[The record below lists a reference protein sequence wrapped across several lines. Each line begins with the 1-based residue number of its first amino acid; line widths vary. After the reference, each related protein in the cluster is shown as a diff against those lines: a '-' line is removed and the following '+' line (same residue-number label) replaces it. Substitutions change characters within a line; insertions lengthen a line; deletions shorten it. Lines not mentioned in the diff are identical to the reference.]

1 MVVFFECL
9 FRSSVIS
16 LSNFTLF
23 SLFAHCVGT
32 SFGQVNNA
40 VVWPTDIQVV
50 NEFKKVS
57 GSKTVNLQLGSTFP
71 NGYNIETVNSFD
83 EWPTAP
89 KKGKIISLGK
99 NGSWQ
104 ATIEKYPFAEGL
116 DSFVWSATD
125 QYKLDKNFT
134 KQFRITPSNDP
145 LK

>member
-1 MVVFFECL
+1 MIKKVYSIAGIYDRMVVFFECL

-83 EWPTAP
+83 E
-89 KKGKIISLGK
+89 SSHHLG
-99 NGSWQ
+99 
-104 ATIEKYPFAEGL
+104 IKYIYIP
-116 DSFVWSATD
+116 
-125 QYKLDKNFT
+125 
-134 KQFRITPSNDP
+134 
-145 LK
+145 